1 MKFTQTLAFIATILG
16 FFMALLDTTIV
27 NIALPDMI
35 SSFNTNIS
43 DISWVTNGYNL
54 SFAIFL
60 LTASRIAD
68 KYGRKIVFLFG
79 LFLFVVSSVL
89 CGMSTDLNYLILF
102 RVIQGLGAAITV
114 PVSIPIALE
123 LFSKDQRGKIIGVW
137 GAFSALASASG
148 PVLGGVLV
156 NYLGWEYIFYVNVP
170 LGLLAIILVIFY
182 IKESYGDNKNIKL
195 DMTGTILFT
204 LFISSLTY
212 ALIKGNDYGWL
223 STTIIVLFIISLI
236 SIIFFLI
243 WEKRVNNPMIPLK
256 IFKDRYF
263 SMGNVTLFLIGVI
276 LNSIL
281 FIFAFY
287 LTKLVGYS
295 VLNSGLI
302 LSTLALATMVFSA
315 LSGPIVQKKGS
326 LVISF
331 IGLFILSITSFV
343 MTFLEFDSAI
353 KYIIMLLIAS
363 GVGFGL
369 CLAPVMSSIVE
380 RGGQNYLGLVS
391 GISNVART
399 LGSIVGIAITVCI
412 MNISMDT
419 QIEQSKKEIVVH
431 IKSNSE
437 LNEDVKSNMIKGL
450 NSFNLESGISE
461 NNDELIQNINRMQE
475 NFNKTDL
482 EYQALE
488 KQKEEGLKEIEHA
501 NNTFK
506 NNFMKSFSY
515 VFWAICMTSVIALIT
530 SLFSDKLRR
539 ERVTHTLKRTTA
551 KG

>member
-1 MKFTQTLAFIATILG
+1 MKTTQILAFTATILG

-35 SSFNTNIS
+35 STFNTNIS
-43 DISWVTNGYNL
+43 DVSWVTNGYNL

-68 KYGRKIVFLFG
+68 KYGRKKVFLFG
-79 LFLFVVSSVL
+79 IILFVVSSVL
-89 CGMSTDLNYLILF
+89 CGLSTDLNYLILF
-102 RVIQGLGAAITV
+102 RVIQGLGAAIIV

-123 LFSKDQRGKIIGVW
+123 IFSKDQRGKIIGIW

-170 LGLLAIILVIFY
+170 LGILATILVIIY
-182 IKESYGDNKNIKL
+182 LKESYGDNKNIKL
-195 DMTGTILFT
+195 DITGTILFT

-223 STTIIVLFIISLI
+223 SASIIVLLSISLI
-236 SIIFFLI
+236 SIIIFLI
-243 WEKRVNNPMIPLK
+243 REKRVNNPMIPLK

-287 LTKLVGYS
+287 LTKLVGYT
-295 VLNSGLI
+295 VLKSGLI

-315 LSGPIVQKKGS
+315 LSGPIVQKRGS

-331 IGLFILSITSFV
+331 IGLFILSVTSFI
-343 MTFLEFDSAI
+343 MTYLEFDSAI
-353 KYIIMLLIAS
+353 KYIILLLIAC
-363 GVGFGL
+363 GVGVGL

-380 RGGQNYLGLVS
+380 RGGQDYLGLVS
-391 GISNVART
+391 GISNVGRT

-412 MNISMDT
+412 LNISMDT
-419 QIEQSKKEIVVH
+419 QIEQSKKEVTTH
-431 IKSNSE
+431 IENNSA
-437 LNEDVKSNMIKGL
+437 LNEDVKNNMIEGL
-450 NSFNLESGISE
+450 NNFNLDNQISK
-461 NNDELIQNINRMQE
+461 NNDEFIQSINKVQA
-475 NFNKTDL
+475 NFNKTDI

-488 KQKEEGLKEIEHA
+488 IQKEEGLKEIAHA

-506 NNFMKSFSY
+506 SNFMKSFSY
-515 VFWAICMTSVIALIT
+515 VFLAICMISVIALIT
-530 SLFSDKLRR
+530 SLFSDKLRK
-539 ERVTHTLKRTTA
+539 EKGADTLKGTTA
-551 KG
+551 EG